1 MGDEVVTPVQNRTP
15 VRDIRD
21 QIRDGQ
27 DCSASQSSKGERT
40 IGKDRIAAYDPRG
53 AQGRGAS
60 QGTEK
65 AGPISATNKYE

>member
-1 MGDEVVTPVQNRTP
+1 MGRTAAL
-15 VRDIRD
+15 VK
-21 QIRDGQ
+21 
-27 DCSASQSSKGERT
+27 AVKGERT